1 MIAEVADDLDPDLA
15 ATTEEGLDPMTDT
28 EEAIEDGTIP
38 TQTALDLPKEI
49 TEDGKTAALDLTIAV
64 TETIDALTAANVQEV
79 LVIVEIK
86 VGTETNSLAVMEESS
101 PAHQSDAPKVLPAVT
116 RLPQEENTPA
126 IVLKISKKRNTHKT
140 PATTKEMHL
149 ATSENLPPTTTKS
162 ENFCFRPQE
171 QTKSCYLI
179 S

>member
-1 MIAEVADDLDPDLA
+1 MTLNATIATKWVTLPVIAEVADDLDPDLA

-101 PAHQSDAPKVLPAVT
+101 PAHQSDAPKVNKILLTTLEFT
-116 RLPQEENTPA
+116 RFLTY
-126 IVLKISKKRNTHKT
+126 
-140 PATTKEMHL
+140 
-149 ATSENLPPTTTKS
+149 
-162 ENFCFRPQE
+162 F
-171 QTKSCYLI
+171 
-179 S
+179 